1 MLPQRCFG
9 ARGARN
15 LATRPGPVKDGSRPP
30 KSLLKGPA
38 CNGFVAELAG
48 PGARQPLNADFTSWF
63 MSTTMAQM
71 PRGRPRKQQGEVQG
85 SAAITAAAIESP

>member
-38 CNGFVAELAG
+38 CNGF
-48 PGARQPLNADFTSWF
+48 GARQPLNADFTSWF